1 MKSDKININSGIFQG
16 DFLSPLLFCLSL
28 IPLTNEHNNF
38 KYGHEIYEKIIN
50 HLLYINELKVFA
62 KNDKKLCGLVSTVKQ
77 FSNDICME
85 FRMDKCANPTFRK
98 TKLTRI
104 TAVGLDME
112 KKTNCKVDQKEIYNY
127 LGIDKGNGTQ
137 HNKERVL

>member
-1 MKSDKININSGIFQG
+1 MFLNHTKESMKSDKININGGIFQG

-38 KYGHEIYEKIIN
+38 KYGYEIYEKIIN
-50 HLLYINELKVFA
+50 HLFYINVLKVFA
-62 KNDKKLCGLVSTVKQ
+62 KNDKKLWGLLSTMKQ

-98 TKLTRI
+98 TKLKRI
-104 TAVGLDME
+104 TAAGLDME
-112 KKTNCKVDQKEIYNY
+112 KN
-127 LGIDKGNGTQ
+127 
-137 HNKERVL
+137 